1 MAGNHV
7 IFIHPDGIGP
17 SGWTA
22 TRALTAGPDG
32 RLNWDRLDNSG
43 TYLGHMQDQ
52 LGGTSNGGAVT
63 HATGVKVYAESFGL
77 DRQRDASGQPIDL
90 DPSPSVVRFIDQPLT
105 SLSGRTNRTIMQEAV
120 EANKVTA
127 LINSGFI
134 AEPGTGAFVAQVG
147 YASVPTGATGFGVF
161 PRAQFAEITRQVIES
176 GVDII
181 LGGGE
186 LHYLPE
192 GTTGRHVTAAID
204 ANPANRGSSN
214 RPSTN
219 LITRAQSLGYTVVYT
234 RDELFALLAQPNP
247 PQKVLGIFAAIH
259 TFNDFQEERL
269 NTTSE
274 SGLGRSASTT
284 TPAPLYVPTAPTV
297 AEMLDAAQK
306 LMERNSKFRN
316 GSLTVLE
323 EEGTDNFGNTN
334 NAAGMLEAARRTDA
348 AYGVAMDFIKKYPN
362 TLMVTAADSEAGG
375 LQIWQ
380 SSPVQS
386 ATANVGTIGANP
398 VSGGASS
405 IVTGDPTS
413 TPTSFSN
420 PLDGVRG
427 RETPPFIS
435 APDRNGNTFPFAIAW
450 AGTPDFSGAIVAKAH
465 GLNADRLPE
474 TVDNTDIYRMMYET
488 LFPERGR
495 LPAARVGPTPPLP
508 TPAIGRTPAANA
520 QGNMIFIHP
529 DGAGH
534 SIWGATR
541 IRTVGADGRL
551 HWDTMSNS
559 GVYAGHLTDRL
570 VGSSDGSAVTHAMG
584 VKAWDDSYGFR
595 PDGTTLYTPLS
606 GAAPGTTI
614 LEEALAAGKAIAII
628 NSGTIA
634 EPGSGAFLAQVANR
648 GNAAEITQQIIEA
661 GNPNRPGARADERI
675 VILGGGE
682 LNYLPAGQNTTNN
695 PNARHV
701 TAAIDAAHP
710 ASVYRPTRD
719 LIALARSYGFTVV
732 YTLAELQAA
741 TANPATAPRK
751 LLGIFSSDDTYDDRT
766 EEALRLNT
774 ANPLSLYRADNFS
787 TSGNPVNPT
796 RTNNTTPSA
805 VAPPPTI
812 GQMLDAALRVV
823 SQDPDGFALVAEEE
837 GTDNF
842 ANANNAVGT
851 LEAARRADEAIGI
864 AMRFTNDNPNTL
876 VITTADSEA
885 GGLQVFQPVPFA
897 PGYPVPPGTLT
908 TPPTVPVNPT
918 GLTGATTPQNP
929 VDGERGRTAPWVAFN
944 SPAILSDP
952 AQSRQPFSVAWAG
965 TPDFAGSIHVKAHG
979 RNADLLPQT
988 VDNTDIYR
996 LSYLTLFGR
1005 SPDPTVLRREASK
1018 ALMLEGGIGTVN
1030 LQVTL
1035 TGQRGGSVNEIGVF
1049 EVDDA
1054 NGTINGIAPSD
1065 SRYLATALGR
1075 GRILMSAINN
1085 NPQNFDPGTLR
1096 RLLGEID
1103 RGSRLVFYQVENGT
1117 TDGALAAIAARRT
1130 PPTITFSTASGVTV
1144 DQLTGSNRFQ
1154 VAFNS
1159 ITLTAETATAPA
1171 ALGTAL
1177 QSSQEGEVIDLRGIT
1192 GQVRAEFTVNR
1203 EAAFD
1208 NFVGFY
1214 RVDDARGTIGTL
1226 APGSGQDYI
1235 RAALDRLVP
1244 GLNLSV
1250 ANQGRAQFTAQLTG
1264 GGIFAPLLITNGGT
1278 IDQARNGT
1286 LNAENNQGIY
1296 FPYLGANFAGA
1307 DHFRILGEN
1316 IWGIED
1322 LRGGGDAD
1330 YNDVIISA
1338 RLTAI

>member
-7 IFIHPDGIGP
+7 IFVHPDGISP
-17 SGWTA
+17 SVWTA
-22 TRALTAGPDG
+22 TRALTVGPDG
-32 RLNWDRLDNSG
+32 RLNWDRMDNSG
-43 TYLGHMQDQ
+43 VYLGHMQDQ
-52 LGGTSNGGAVT
+52 LTGTSNGGAVT
-63 HATGVKVYAESFGL
+63 HATGVKIYAESFGL
-77 DRQRDASGQPIDL
+77 DRRRNPDGTPIDL
-90 DPSPSVVRFIDQPLT
+90 DPSPTVVRFIDEPLT
-105 SLSGRTNRTIMQEAV
+105 ALSGRTNRTIMQEAV
-120 EANKVTA
+120 EANKATA

-134 AEPGTGAFVAQVG
+134 AEPGTGAFAAQVG
-147 YASVPTGATGFGVF
+147 YSNVPAGATGFAVF
-161 PRAQFAEITRQVIES
+161 PRAQFAEITRQVVES
-176 GVDII
+176 GIDII

-219 LITRAQSLGYTVVYT
+219 LITRAQQLGYTVVYT
-234 RDELFALLAQPNP
+234 RDELLALLAQPNP

-274 SGLGRSASTT
+274 AGLFRSASTT
-284 TPAPLYVPTAPTV
+284 VPSGFYVSTAPTL

-306 LMERNSKFRN
+306 LMERNPKFRN
-316 GSLTVLE
+316 GSFAVVE

-348 AYGVAMDFIKKYPN
+348 ALGVAMDFVKKYPN
-362 TLMVTAADSEAGG
+362 TLVLTAADSEAGG

-386 ATANVGTIGANP
+386 ATANVGTIGNNP

-405 IVTGDPTS
+405 IVPGDPTS
-413 TPTSFSN
+413 TPTNFSN

-435 APDRNGNTFPFAIAW
+435 APDRNGNTFPFAVAW
-450 AGTPDFSGAIVAKAH
+450 SGTPDFAGAIVAKAH
-465 GLNADRLPE
+465 GLNSDKLGE
-474 TVDNTDIYRMMYET
+474 TVDNTDMYRLMYET
-488 LFPERGR
+488 LFPERGK
-495 LPAARVGPTPPLP
+495 LPSARVGPTPALP

-520 QGNMIFIHP
+520 QGNVIFIHP
-529 DGAGH
+529 DGAGYTL
-534 SIWGATR
+534 WGAAR
-541 IRTVGADGRL
+541 MKTVGADGRL
-551 HWDTMSNS
+551 HWDMMSDS
-559 GVYAGHLTDRL
+559 GVYVGHLSDRL

-584 VKAWDDSYGFR
+584 VKAWDDSYGFQ
-595 PDGTTLYTPLS
+595 PDGTTPYRPLS

-614 LEEALAAGKAIAII
+614 LKEALAAGKAIAII
-628 NSGTIA
+628 NTGIIA
-634 EPGSGAFLAQVANR
+634 EPGSGAFLAQESSRA
-648 GNAAEITQQIIEA
+648 NAAAITRQIVET

-682 LNYLPAGQNTTNN
+682 LNYLPAGTTG
-695 PNARHV
+695 RHV

-710 ASVYRPTRD
+710 ASIYRPTQN
-719 LIALARSYGFTVV
+719 LITLAQSYGFTIV

-751 LLGIFSSDDTYDDRT
+751 LLGIFSADDMFDDRT
-766 EEALRLNT
+766 EEALRRNT
-774 ANPLSLYRADNFS
+774 ATPLDLYRADNFS
-787 TSGNPVNPT
+787 TSSTANPT
-796 RTNNTTPSA
+796 RTNNTTPTTQP
-805 VAPPPTI
+805 APPTL
-812 GQMLDAALRVV
+812 GQMLDAALRIV
-823 SQDPDGFALVAEEE
+823 SQDPDGFMIVAEEE
-837 GTDNF
+837 GPDNF
-842 ANANNAVGT
+842 GNANNAVGSI
-851 LEAARRADEAIGI
+851 EAVRRADEAIGI

-876 VITTADSEA
+876 VLTTADSEA
-885 GGLQVFQPVPFA
+885 GGLQVYQPVPFA
-897 PGYPVPPGTLT
+897 PGYPVPPNTLA
-908 TPPTVPVNPT
+908 TPPTIPVNPT
-918 GLTGATTPQNP
+918 GLTGSTPPANP
-929 VDGERGRTAPWVAFN
+929 VDGERGRTGPWLAFD
-944 SPAILSDP
+944 SPAILTDP
-952 AQSRQPFSVAWAG
+952 AQGRQPFSVAWAG

-979 RNADLLPQT
+979 RNANLLPQT

-1005 SPDPTVLRREASK
+1005 SPDPTVLRRENNK
-1018 ALMLEGGIGTVN
+1018 ALMLEGGIGNVS

-1035 TGQRGGSVNEIGVF
+1035 AGQRGSAVNEIGVV

-1054 NGTINGIAPSD
+1054 NGTINGIAPGD
-1065 SRYLATALGR
+1065 SRYLAAALGR
-1075 GRILMSAINN
+1075 GRVLLSAISN
-1085 NPQNFDPGTLR
+1085 NPQNFNPGTLR
-1096 RLLGEID
+1096 RLLGDVD

-1117 TDGALAAIAARRT
+1117 TDAALAAIAARRT
-1130 PPTITFSTASGVTV
+1130 PPNVTFSTASGVTV

-1154 VAFNS
+1154 VAFS
-1159 ITLTAETATAPA
+1159 GVTVTAETAATNA
-1171 ALGTAL
+1171 ALGTNL
-1177 QSSQEGEVIDLRGIT
+1177 QSSQEGEVIDLRGVT

-1203 EAAFD
+1203 EAAFN

-1214 RVDDARGTIGTL
+1214 RVDDARGTIGNL
-1226 APGSGQDYI
+1226 APSTSQDYV

-1244 GLNLSV
+1244 GINLSV
-1250 ANQGRAQFTAQLTG
+1250 NNQGVAQFTGQFAG
-1264 GGIFAPLLITNGGT
+1264 GSIFAPVLITNGGT

-1286 LNAENNQGIY
+1286 LNTNGNQGIY
-1296 FPYLGANFAGA
+1296 FPYLAANFAGA

-1316 IWGIED
+1316 VWGIED

-1330 YNDVIISA
+1330 YNDMIITA
-1338 RLTAI
+1338 RLTVV